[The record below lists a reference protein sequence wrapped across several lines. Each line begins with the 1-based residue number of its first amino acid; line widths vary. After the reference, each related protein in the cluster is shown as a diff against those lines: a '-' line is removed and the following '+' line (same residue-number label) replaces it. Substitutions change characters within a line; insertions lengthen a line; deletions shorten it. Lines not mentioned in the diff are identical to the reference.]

1 MKTSRSNSIWTIE
14 IGTTDG
20 PLGNYPEKFL
30 NYLRAD
36 HYSKKSIR
44 DYTKLLNVLS
54 RQMRKHGMDIMDLDD
69 NRAYNLVTG
78 LRQPSSQ
85 RKDILF
91 SVRHF
96 IRFLNA
102 SGAGQPIPSTELDD
116 TAIGRL
122 RREYEEYLLRE
133 RGLSERT
140 IEHCWGFAARF
151 LKFRFGTELGDLSKI
166 TATDIVKFMQ
176 HLVSLNKPFRDK
188 TPPTHLRNFFRY
200 LFRSGKTTANL
211 ALCIPWIK
219 QQSDARV
226 PRHLDV
232 GQVETIL
239 RAVRVDSPVGRR
251 NFAMMLLPARLGL
264 RAPEVIAMQLD
275 DVDWGAG
282 EIIVRGKGQ
291 RQDRLPLPQDV
302 GEALAEY
309 LQRDRVSNSRALFVV
324 SRAPHRPF
332 KNGAMLNVILKEAL
346 AKTGLTLPAPFVGS
360 HVLRH
365 SLAVALARRGASLD
379 EIGDLLRHH
388 YRASTMIYARLD
400 IEGLRSIAQPWPVAG
415 GVR

>member
-1 MKTSRSNSIWTIE
+1 MKKSRSNSDYTTK

-20 PLGNYPEKFL
+20 PLGDYPEKFL
-30 NYLRAD
+30 NYLRAE
-36 HYSKKSIR
+36 HYSKKSIH
-44 DYTKLLNVLS
+44 DYTKHLNFLN
-54 RQMRKHGMDIMDLDD
+54 RQMRKHGVDTMDLDED
-69 NRAYNLVTG
+69 RACDLVTG
-78 LRQPSSQ
+78 LSRPSSR

-96 IRFLNA
+96 IRFLNS
-102 SGAGQPIPSTELDD
+102 SGAGKPVPPIEPDNTPM
-116 TAIGRL
+116 GCL
-122 RREYEEYLLRE
+122 RREYEEYLRRE

-151 LKFRFGTELGDLSKI
+151 LKFRFGDKEGDLSQI
-166 TATDIVKFMQ
+166 TATDIVRFMQ
-176 HLVSLNKPFRDK
+176 QLISRKKPFRDK

-211 ALCIPWIK
+211 ALCVPWIK

-226 PRHLDV
+226 PRHLDA

-239 RAVRVDSPVGRR
+239 RAIRVDSPIGRR
-251 NFAMMLLPARLGL
+251 NYAIMLLLARLGL
-264 RAPEVIAMQLD
+264 RAPEVIAMQID
-275 DVDWGAG
+275 DVDWRAG

-291 RQDRLPLPQDV
+291 TQDRLPLPQDV

-309 LQRDRVSNSRALFVV
+309 LQRDRVGNSRALFVV
-324 SRAPHRPF
+324 SRAPHRPLRD
-332 KNGAMLNVILKEAL
+332 GAMLNVILKRAF
-346 AKTGLTLPAPFVGS
+346 AQTGLTPPAPFVGS

-365 SLAVALARRGASLD
+365 SLAVALARNGASLD
-379 EIGDLLRHH
+379 EIGDLLRHQ

-400 IEGLRSIAQPWPVAG
+400 IEGLRSIAQPWPAAG
-415 GVR
+415 GAR

>member
-1 MKTSRSNSIWTIE
+1 MKTSRSNSVWITE

-30 NYLRAD
+30 NYLRAE
-36 HYSKKSIR
+36 HYSKKSIY
-44 DYTKLLNVLS
+44 DYTKRLKVLS
-54 RQMRKHGMDIMDLDD
+54 RQMRKHCIDVMDLDE
-69 NRAYNLVTG
+69 NRAYALVAG
-78 LRQPSSQ
+78 LSRTSPR

-96 IRFLNA
+96 LRFLNA
-102 SGAGQPIPSTELDD
+102 SGVGKPVPSTELDD
-116 TAIGRL
+116 TPIGRL
-122 RREYEEYLLRE
+122 RRDYEEYLRRE

-151 LKFRFGTELGDLSKI
+151 LKFRFGTELGDLLQI
-166 TATDIVKFMQ
+166 TATDIVRFLQ
-176 HLVSLNKPFRDK
+176 QLVTRNKPFRDK

-226 PRHLDV
+226 PRHLDA

-239 RAVRVDSPVGRR
+239 KAVRVDSPIGRR
-251 NFAMMLLPARLGL
+251 NYAMMLLPARLGL
-264 RAPEVIAMQLD
+264 RAPEVIAMQID
-275 DVDWGAG
+275 DIDWRAG

-332 KNGAMLNVILKEAL
+332 KNGAMLNMILKEAL
-346 AKTGLTLPAPFVGS
+346 AKTGLTPPAPFVGS

-365 SLAVALARRGASLD
+365 SLAVALVRRGASLD
-379 EIGDLLRHH
+379 EIADLLRHQ

-415 GVR
+415 GAR

>member
-1 MKTSRSNSIWTIE
+1 MKKSRSNSDYTTK

-20 PLGNYPEKFL
+20 PLGDYPEKFL
-30 NYLRAD
+30 NYLRAE
-36 HYSKKSIR
+36 HYSKKSIH
-44 DYTKLLNVLS
+44 DYTKHLNFLN
-54 RQMRKHGMDIMDLDD
+54 RQMRKHGVDTMDLDED
-69 NRAYNLVTG
+69 RACDLVTG
-78 LRQPSSQ
+78 LSRPSSR

-96 IRFLNA
+96 IRFLNS
-102 SGAGQPIPSTELDD
+102 SGAGKPVPPIEPDNTPM
-116 TAIGRL
+116 GCL
-122 RREYEEYLLRE
+122 RREYEEYLRRE

-151 LKFRFGTELGDLSKI
+151 LKFRFGDKEGDLSQI
-166 TATDIVKFMQ
+166 TATDIVRFMQ
-176 HLVSLNKPFRDK
+176 QLISRKKPFRDK

-211 ALCIPWIK
+211 ALCVPWIK

-226 PRHLDV
+226 PRHLDA

-239 RAVRVDSPVGRR
+239 RAIRVDSPIGRR
-251 NFAMMLLPARLGL
+251 NYAIMLLLARLGL
-264 RAPEVIAMQLD
+264 RAPEVIAMQID
-275 DVDWGAG
+275 DVDWRAG

-291 RQDRLPLPQDV
+291 TQDRLPLPQDV

-309 LQRDRVSNSRALFVV
+309 LQRDRVGNSRALFVV

-332 KNGAMLNVILKEAL
+332 RDGAMLNVILKRAF
-346 AKTGLTLPAPFVGS
+346 AQTGLTPPAPFVGS

-365 SLAVALARRGASLD
+365 SLAVALARNGASLD
-379 EIGDLLRHH
+379 EIGDLLRHQ

-400 IEGLRSIAQPWPVAG
+400 IEGLRSIAQPWPAAG
-415 GVR
+415 GAR